1 MSRAPFAL
9 ALLFS
14 VLLLAALPLAAQPSV
29 PHCLSVREQDPDTG
43 AIVQKTRLKPS
54 APGSTDPLFVWTS
67 DDPNSL
73 MFAVVSNNDALKY
86 AGCFDM
92 TLQAD
97 GQPIPLTRLRHDKD
111 PNSSRS
117 MVVEYVR
124 AEIPWA
130 DAQKLATAKSITFT
144 VCKDQLKADEELV
157 CEARHVMEV
166 AERWRREQAEKKV
179 ACPAGLVKLY
189 GHAFRTFAQ

>member
-1 MSRAPFAL
+1 MSRAVFAL

-14 VLLLAALPLAAQPSV
+14 ILLLAALPLAAQPSA
-29 PHCLSVREQDPDTG
+29 PHCQSAREQDPDTG
-43 AIVQKTRLKPS
+43 AIVQKTHLKPS

-130 DAQKLATAKSITFT
+130 DARKLATAKSITFT
-144 VCKDQLKADEELV
+144 VCKDRLQADEELV

-166 AERWRREQAEKKV
+166 AERWRREHPE
-179 ACPAGLVKLY
+179 PSP
-189 GHAFRTFAQ
+189 HP

>member
-9 ALLFS
+9 ALPFS
-14 VLLLAALPLAAQPSV
+14 ALLLFALPLAAQPSK
-29 PHCLSVREQDPDTG
+29 PHCQSAREQDPDTG
-43 AIVQKTRLKPS
+43 AIVQKTHLAPS

-67 DDPNSL
+67 DDPDSL
-73 MFAVVSNNDALKY
+73 MFVVVRNGDALRY

-97 GQPIPLTRLRHDKD
+97 GQTIPLTRVRHDKD
-111 PNSSRS
+111 PNSLRN
-117 MVVEYVR
+117 VIEYVR

-144 VCKDQLKADEELV
+144 VCKDRLQVSEEIV

-166 AERWRREQAEKKV
+166 AGRWRQEQARK
-179 ACPAGLVKLY
+179 
-189 GHAFRTFAQ
+189 R

>member
-1 MSRAPFAL
+1 MSRAVFAL
-9 ALLFS
+9 ALLLS
-14 VLLLAALPLAAQPSV
+14 ALPLAAQPSA

-43 AIVQKTRLKPS
+43 AIVQKTHLAPS
-54 APGSTDPLFVWTS
+54 APGSADPLLVWTS
-67 DDPNSL
+67 DDPDSL
-73 MFAVVSNNDALKY
+73 MFVVVRNGSAMRY

-111 PNSSRS
+111 PDSLRT
-117 MVVEYVR
+117 VVEYVR

-130 DAQKLATAKSITFT
+130 DAQKLAAAKSITYT
-144 VCKDQLKADEELV
+144 ICKDQLKAGEEFV

-166 AERWRREQAEKKV
+166 AGRWRREQAGKK
-179 ACPAGLVKLY
+179 
-189 GHAFRTFAQ
+189 

>member
-14 VLLLAALPLAAQPSV
+14 PLLWVALPLAAQPSK
-29 PHCLSVREQDPDTG
+29 PHCQSARDQDPDTG
-43 AIVQKTRLKPS
+43 AIIQKTHLAPS
-54 APGSTDPLFVWTS
+54 APGSADPLFVWTS
-67 DDPNSL
+67 DDPSSL
-73 MFAVVSNNDALKY
+73 MFVVVRNGDALRY

-111 PNSSRS
+111 PNSLRT
-117 MVVEYVR
+117 VIEYVR

-130 DAQKLATAKSITFT
+130 DAQKIATAKSITYT
-144 VCKDQLKADEELV
+144 VCKDQLQASEEFV

-166 AERWRREQAEKKV
+166 AGRWRREQSGK
-179 ACPAGLVKLY
+179 
-189 GHAFRTFAQ
+189 R